1 MAAFENDA
9 TAESS
14 DSTPIAIDG
23 LLAGRY
29 RLRALLGRGG
39 MASVYQ
45 ADDES
50 LGRSVAIKIFHAGL
64 AHAQDARRQRE
75 ETSLLASFNHP
86 GLVTLFDASTDHD
99 ASFLVMEL
107 IDGTDLRVRMGS
119 GALDIRTAALIGADV
134 ASALEYIHGKGVVHR
149 DVKPANVLL
158 PSGGTDFSNPI
169 HAKLADFGIAR
180 LIDSTHLTAAGSL
193 IGTASYLS
201 PEQAEGGDVGS
212 ASDVYSLSLILL
224 ECLTGQPPFPGSAV
238 ESTFARLNRD
248 PKIPAEFG
256 SAWADLLAR
265 GTARDP
271 AMRPTAQLLA
281 RELRQLATAEMTM
294 VLPAA
299 AMDLSDGGQGT
310 APMAGQFAQTEV
322 LSPQQRTDV
331 PPAPRAPRRRVR
343 PTRITARAIVAVI
356 VAALVVVIIGGVV
369 VGLLTA
375 RPWETWDVGSDVLP
389 GTDNSEL
396 NYPVVDGELGI
407 RLEQLQD
414 SVAP

>member
-1 MAAFENDA
+1 VTAFENDA
-9 TAESS
+9 TVESS

-29 RLRALLGRGG
+29 RLKALLGRGG
-39 MASVYQ
+39 MASVYR

-50 LGRSVAIKIFHAGL
+50 LGRSVAIKVFRAGL
-64 AHAQDARRQRE
+64 LDGQDARRQRQ
-75 ETSLLASFNHP
+75 ETNLLASFNHP
-86 GLVTLFDASTDHD
+86 GLVTLFDASTGHGT
-99 ASFLVMEL
+99 SFLVMEL
-107 IDGTDLRVRMGS
+107 VDGTDLRVRMGS
-119 GALDIRTAALIGADV
+119 GALDTRTTALIGADV

-158 PSGGTDFSNPI
+158 PSGGTHFSNPT

-212 ASDVYSLSLILL
+212 PSDVYSLSLILL
-224 ECLTGQPPFPGSAV
+224 ECLTGQPQFPGSAV

-248 PKIPAEFG
+248 PRIPSEFG
-256 SAWADLLAR
+256 SGWADLLTR

-271 AMRPTAQLLA
+271 RVRPTAQMLA
-281 RELRQLATAEMTM
+281 RELRQLATDEMT
-294 VLPAA
+294 VVIPVA
-299 AMDLSDGGQGT
+299 AMGSFPDGQRT
-310 APMAGQFAQTEV
+310 EVMAEQFAQTEV
-322 LSPQQRTDV
+322 LSPQQHTEV
-331 PPAPRAPRRRVR
+331 PPSPPAPRRRERSVR
-343 PTRITARAIVAVI
+343 MTARAIVAVI
-356 VAALVVVIIGGVV
+356 VATLVVVIVGGVV

-375 RPWETWDVGSDVLP
+375 RPWETSDAGSDAVP
-389 GTDNSEL
+389 GTDNSDL

>member
-1 MAAFENDA
+1 VAALENDA
-9 TAESS
+9 TVESP

-39 MASVYQ
+39 MASVYR

-50 LGRSVAIKIFHAGL
+50 LGRSVAIKIFHGGL
-64 AHAQDARRQRE
+64 IHQHDARRQRE

-86 GLVTLFDASTDHD
+86 GLVTLFDASTVHD

-107 IDGTDLRVRMGS
+107 VDGADLRVRMGS
-119 GALDIRTAALIGADV
+119 GALDTRTTALIGADV

-158 PSGGTDFSNPI
+158 PSGGTHFSNPT

-256 SAWADLLAR
+256 SGWADLLTR

-271 AMRPTAQLLA
+271 ATRPTAQLLA
-281 RELRQLATAEMTM
+281 RELRQLATGEITM
-294 VLPAA
+294 VLPLA
-299 AMDLSDGGQGT
+299 AMDLSGGEQKT
-310 APMAGQFAQTEV
+310 ALMADQFAQTEV
-322 LSPQQRTDV
+322 LSPQQHTEV
-331 PPAPRAPRRRVR
+331 PPPPRAPRRQERPVR
-343 PTRITARAIVAVI
+343 RTARAIVAVI

-375 RPWETWDVGSDVLP
+375 RPWETSDAGSDVLP
-389 GTDNSEL
+389 GTDNSDL
-396 NYPVVDGELGI
+396 DYPVVDGELGI